1 MSLRADLREWNDLAR
16 EDGMWAVCSVPGRRG
31 SWTTEEFFATGEQ
44 EIAGMV
50 AGLSEQGLMPRAG
63 RAVDFGCGLGRLT
76 RALSRRFE
84 EVVGVDAS
92 RVMIDEAK
100 RLNGDLRN
108 ASFALNERADL
119 ALLATASFDLVVSL
133 ITLQHLGSRAAI
145 RAYIREFVRVTAAG
159 GVIVFQLPVKVG
171 WRVRLHP
178 YRLLN
183 RALRA
188 LPVAPRWALR
198 RVMSHSMQ
206 LSSLPEEQVRL
217 ILGAC
222 GASVAVAFSDNRMDA
237 DIVPSL
243 TYVARLPS

>member
-1 MSLRADLREWNDLAR
+1 
-16 EDGMWAVCSVPGRRG
+16 
-31 SWTTEEFFATGEQ
+31 
-44 EIAGMV
+44 
-50 AGLSEQGLMPRAG
+50 
-63 RAVDFGCGLGRLT
+63 
-76 RALSRRFE
+76 
-84 EVVGVDAS
+84 
-92 RVMIDEAK
+92 MIDEAK

-108 ASFALNERADL
+108 ASFAVNERADL
-119 ALLATASFDLVVSL
+119 ALLATASFDLVV
-133 ITLQHLGSRAAI
+133 
-145 RAYIREFVRVTAAG
+145 
-159 GVIVFQLPVKVG
+159 QLPAKVG

-206 LSSLPEEQVRL
+206 LSSLPEEQVRS

-222 GASVAVAFSDNRMDA
+222 GASVAVAFSDNRMGA
-237 DIVPSL
+237 DVVPSL